1 MLGAWGVPWGAW
13 HSLIWVLPQSSSVS
27 TWFLFSLFFP
37 TFNEEFSLGPGVALH
52 RGCQSVHEW
61 QDSVL
66 VLPVT
71 TAAWKAMGP
80 VPCLLTGSA
89 PQLPAFVSRVAFS
102 SAS

>member
-1 MLGAWGVPWGAW
+1 MGSLAQP
-13 HSLIWVLPQSSSVS
+13 HSWVLLQSSSVS

-37 TFNEEFSLGPGVALH
+37 TFNEEFSLGPGEALR

-71 TAAWKAMGP
+71 TAAWKATGP

-89 PQLPAFVSRVAFS
+89 PQLPAFVSWVAFS
-102 SAS
+102 SAF